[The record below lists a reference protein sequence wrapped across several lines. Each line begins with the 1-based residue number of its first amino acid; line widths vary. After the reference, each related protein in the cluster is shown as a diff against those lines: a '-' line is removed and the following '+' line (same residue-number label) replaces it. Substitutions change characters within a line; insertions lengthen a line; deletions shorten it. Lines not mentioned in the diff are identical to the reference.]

1 MLLRCGGVQP
11 FHHKIQKTYP
21 PLTSL
26 SHLLPRLSIRSKL
39 VIAFVGLSALP
50 AVFVS
55 TYGLY
60 SNVKT
65 MQRVAL
71 ESLTHDVQNIRERTG
86 NFMAGVESDLRVLR
100 GSFLFERFVQSP
112 ESASTGSPK
121 DLLRQMENE
130 LVAFAQTKQIY
141 YQIRIVNED
150 RDEVV
155 RIQCSGIPDSALR
168 WRALPANALRQ
179 GGESFYFLLTQNLSP
194 GQIAFSPAEL
204 VFQGQTRVPV
214 ITFAMPIFG
223 GGKRIGILI
232 ADVFARNLFREM
244 QTGRILGI
252 DEKVVLVAG
261 DGHYLYDS
269 EERNQWNKFVASQ
282 EEGTLRKDYSPAI
295 ARTITSEEEGTIT
308 EGTDDII
315 VHTPLFP
322 PTGGEYQGQGTR
334 GFTESLF
341 VFESVPSATVTRD
354 ARSFAL
360 TFLAFLLLF
369 LGGAIVLGLLATRQF
384 THPISALSRGAAI
397 LSGGNYGERLRIQ
410 TGDEIEDLANQFN
423 AMAASLE
430 AHEAEIQQH
439 RTHLQQMVE
448 HRTRELL
455 DQKEKL
461 QAILDNVASAF
472 VLLDKDFRIQMASA
486 AFASITGLLQ
496 KDVLGKDARVVLRDS
511 GICRI
516 TPSTDAGIPDKIES
530 HVDRVPDRMG
540 GERYL
545 EHITVPIRKNGE
557 VTSLLQVITDITKRT
572 RLEQNLIQS
581 EKLMATGE
589 MSAII
594 AHGFRNSLT
603 SIKMILQLHSESKQ
617 LSRASRRSLGVA
629 LDSIYRM
636 EVIVKELLSFARPN
650 PMEFRA
656 ESVNDV
662 VADALSLLQP
672 SIAKQKIELTTDLD
686 PDLPSMML
694 GTPHFKEAIVNIL
707 LNAIQ
712 ALENDEPPGGVRA
725 LGVSTR
731 KVVLSRTL
739 RDLRPRQASENEGNG
754 LTPSEAEITLRKGTE
769 CVVVSISDN
778 GPGIDRTALARIFDP
793 FFTTK
798 TNGTG
803 LGLPMVKRTVNAH
816 GGIVVVKNTG
826 AKGTAFDIVLPL
838 NRGDHE

>member
-1 MLLRCGGVQP
+1 M
-11 FHHKIQKTYP
+11 
-21 PLTSL
+21 
-26 SHLLPRLSIRSKL
+26 LPRLSIRSKL

-50 AVFVS
+50 VVFVS

-60 SNVKT
+60 SNVRT

-71 ESLTHDVQNIRERTG
+71 ESLSHDVQNIRERTG
-86 NFMAGVESDLRVLR
+86 NFMAGVESDLLVLG
-100 GSFLFERFVQSP
+100 GSFLFERYGNSP
-112 ESASTGSPK
+112 GSVSKGPPK
-121 DLLRQMENE
+121 ELLRQMESE

-141 YQIRIVNED
+141 YQIRIVNEE
-150 RDEVV
+150 RDEVLRV
-155 RIQCSGIPDSALR
+155 QCNGIPDSTLQ
-168 WRALPANALRQ
+168 WRALPTESLRQ
-179 GGESFYFLLTQNLSP
+179 GGESFYVLLTQNLSP

-204 VFQGQTRVPV
+204 VYQGETRVPV
-214 ITFAMPIFG
+214 ISFAMPIYG
-223 GGKRIGILI
+223 AGKRIGILV
-232 ADVFARNLFREM
+232 ADVFARNLIQEL
-244 QTGRILGI
+244 QTSRILGF

-269 EERNQWNKFVASQ
+269 EERDQWNKFIASR
-282 EEGTLRKDYSPAI
+282 EEGNLGKDYSPAI
-295 ARTITSEEEGTIT
+295 AGMITSDKEGTVT

-315 VHTPLFP
+315 AHTPLFP
-322 PTGGEYQGQGTR
+322 TTGADRAGQVPS

-341 VFESVPSATVTRD
+341 VFESVPTATITRD

-369 LGGAIVLGLLATRQF
+369 LGAAIVLGLLATRQF
-384 THPISALSRGAAI
+384 TRPISELSRGAAI
-397 LSGGNYGERLRIQ
+397 LSGGNYGERLRIR
-410 TGDEIEDLANQFN
+410 TGDEIEELANQFN
-423 AMAASLE
+423 AMAASLDT
-430 AHEAEIQQH
+430 HEKEIQEH
-439 RTHLQQMVE
+439 RNHLQQMVE

-472 VLLDKDFRIQMASA
+472 VLLDKDFRIQTASA
-486 AFASITGLLQ
+486 AFGSITGLQQ
-496 KDVLGKDARVVLRDS
+496 KDVLGKDTREVLRES
-511 GICRI
+511 GVCR
-516 TPSTDAGIPDKIES
+516 STSPPDPGIPEKIES
-530 HVDRVPDRMG
+530 HVDHVTDRTR

-572 RLEQNLIQS
+572 RLEQNLVQS

-650 PMEFRA
+650 PMEFHS

-662 VADALSLLQP
+662 VNDALSLIQP
-672 SIAKQKIELTTDLD
+672 SIVKQKIVLTEDLD
-686 PDLPSMML
+686 PDVPPMML
-694 GTPHFKEAIVNIL
+694 GTPHFKEAVVNVL
-707 LNAIQ
+707 LNGLQ
-712 ALENDEPPGGVRA
+712 ALENYEPPGGTRT
-725 LGVSTR
+725 LGIATKR
-731 KVVLSRTL
+731 VVLSKTL
-739 RDLRPRQASENEGNG
+739 RDLRPRQARENDGNG
-754 LTPSEAEITLRKGTE
+754 RTSPEAEITLRKGTA
-769 CVVVSISDN
+769 CAVVSISDN
-778 GPGIDRTALARIFDP
+778 GPGIDRTNLARIFDP

-816 GGIVVVKNTG
+816 GGIVVVKSTG

-838 NRGDHE
+838 NRGEHE